1 MSYAQLTFQL
11 STATGA
17 LCSLSDTFCCSAGR
31 TWLRPSDTH
40 RSGESRAVTA
50 SDKREEGVRGGERQG
65 DGDFGNASLTLN
77 ALWRFSAATPQ
88 AISCIWHMHLHGTF
102 DWRRESAATF
112 LSELL
117 LLVRLQPRDSQKSTW
132 RRVLQT
138 HNPRAGWRFQKE
150 PNYCLR
156 RSAECI
162 LHYFFFNI
170 KRN

>member
-17 LCSLSDTFCCSAGR
+17 LCSLSDTFCCCAGR
-31 TWLRPSDTH
+31 TWLRPSDTR

-50 SDKREEGVRGGERQG
+50 SDKREGGVRGGERQG

-117 LLVRLQPRDSQKSTW
+117 LLVRLQPRDSQKA
-132 RRVLQT
+132 
-138 HNPRAGWRFQKE
+138 PG
-150 PNYCLR
+150 
-156 RSAECI
+156 AECCRLTI
-162 LHYFFFNI
+162 HALAEDFKRNPTIALGGLLNAFYTISFNI